1 MSQRRGPMHRSLLER
16 FRMGIAKA
24 SSGLIFS
31 LGLSSLPAQAVE
43 APKASDT
50 TKKTEKVNLS
60 DIQEVK
66 REKKTPEKGQARATR
81 GEAFIVATEIKLL
94 SEITKAINYLQKQVV
109 RMPKKSPT
117 RLEVR
122 DRLVNLR
129 LEAALYYASQA
140 VRKYD
145 QEWEAWDQG
154 GRKGREPKLDE
165 SRSRA
170 QWAELAKDAQSLLEE
185 YPRSKNA
192 DVTMFN
198 MALAFYQLKKE
209 KEAARLY
216 SQIIAKYPNSA
227 KAGDSYYA
235 LGEFYFDRNDFRNAQ
250 NNFKNA
256 LKFRQAALYPWA
268 LHKLGWCSYNLNQY
282 QQSLAYWKQTVLET
296 ARGGKKGILLKD
308 EALRDMVFAFAELR
322 QIEPAIAYYKRNGG
336 EKYIGKFLLLLAETF
351 TDQGQYNESI
361 RVLKRYQQVEPFDS
375 EVPTTQKE
383 IIGLNYELGRMS
395 TVWAELARYPKLF
408 GPGSRWAEKNQSNK
422 AVFDEVQQTIK
433 DQILYYAKLTHKK
446 AQKDNSMRLNAEA
459 LKGYA
464 LFLENYPKTREV
476 AEVKYNMA
484 DIHYFTKNFRESGK
498 LYRDIVVMGKEK
510 AMIFEPRSTKGD
522 SVHKKSADFM
532 LDSYYSQFDPELKVL
547 LKIKPDFSKPPRP
560 LSDDAKNFLAAC
572 GTFQQQYKDDKKNN
586 KLCDIYITE
595 IYYRSADK
603 KMAMKYL
610 WMLAKKY
617 PGTKEGDAAVEQL
630 VPLYE
635 TDKSGLE
642 KTIAE
647 LRKIP
652 AYQNGKIGT
661 KLKDLEYGV
670 AVDVAKS
677 EKNACARAKKFEDLY
692 KKNPASKDAVG
703 LINNA
708 AVDYIKCGK
717 IPEGIGAYLIVLRK
731 FPTAPTAKDAL
742 LEVAKLQENRLELG
756 AAAGFYAEY
765 AKKYGKDKEA
775 IGSLAKACEIEA
787 ALSAEGAINTC
798 LAFGGADAANAK
810 IIFQRMMRTAYSAGD
825 SARLV
830 SLVRTYDGKFKLAP
844 EERVLTYA
852 LVYNIAKGQGAA
864 AQQASQVIMQAFQK
878 AGGNVQGEALRAV
891 GALVFRQANT
901 AMAKYLT
908 VKLKGGTVDALAAS
922 IQQKVQALGA
932 LQQAYD
938 QVLSV
943 KDAFWGVA
951 AFHQMAY
958 ARELLAR
965 DLENPPEIKGAPM
978 ADVVKQLAG
987 DAKAARG
994 EAQKFY
1000 KLALESVE
1008 KYLVYNE
1015 WAAKALS
1022 GLARIGGKNV
1032 TFDDLIVR
1040 PDFLGAEV
1048 PENVATVVKSGG
1060 EG

>member
-1 MSQRRGPMHRSLLER
+1 MKHQKIHQLRNASSPSSQ
-16 FRMGIAKA
+16 KA
-24 SSGLIFS
+24 SLGVWGLVLCFF
-31 LGLSSLPAQAVE
+31 L
-43 APKASDT
+43 APLAAFGADT

-60 DIQEVK
+60 SIKEEK
-66 REKKTPEKGQARATR
+66 RAKKTPEKGQARTSR
-81 GEAFIVATEIKLL
+81 GEAFIAATEIKLL

-140 VRKYD
+140 MRKYD
-145 QEWEAWDQG
+145 QEWEAWDKG
-154 GRKGREPKLDE
+154 GRRGPEPRLDE
-165 SRSRA
+165 SKSRA

-192 DVTMFN
+192 DVTTFN
-198 MALAFYQLKKE
+198 MALAYYQLKKE
-209 KEAARLY
+209 KDAARLY
-216 SQIIAKYPNSA
+216 SQIISKYPNSA

-256 LKFRQAALYPWA
+256 LKFKQAALYPWA

-282 QQSLAYWKQTVLET
+282 PSALAYWKQTVAET
-296 ARGGKKGILLKD
+296 QRGGKRGILLKE
-308 EALRDMVFAFAELR
+308 EALRDMVYAFAELR
-322 QIEPAIAYYKRNGG
+322 QIEPAIAYYRRNGG
-336 EKYIGKFLLLLAETF
+336 DKYIGKFLLLLAETF
-351 TDQGQYNESI
+351 TDQGQYNDSI
-361 RVLKRYQQVEPFDS
+361 MVLKRYQQVEPLDAD
-375 EVPTTQKE
+375 VPQTQKE

-395 TVWAELARYPKLF
+395 VVWTELARYPKLF
-408 GPGSRWAEKNQSNK
+408 GPGTRWAEANQKNK
-422 AVFDEVQQTIK
+422 ALYEEVQQTIK
-433 DQILYYAKLTHKK
+433 DQILYYAKLTHKN
-446 AQKDNSMRLNAEA
+446 AQKDNNAKLNMEA
-459 LKGYA
+459 LKGYN
-464 LFLENYPKTREV
+464 LFLSSYPKSREV

-484 DIHYFTKNFRESGK
+484 DIHYFSKNFRESGK
-498 LYRDIVVMGKEK
+498 LYRDIVVMGKDK
-510 AMIFEPRSTKGD
+510 ALIYDPRSNKGENI
-522 SVHKKSADFM
+522 HKKSADFM
-532 LDSYYSQFDPELKVL
+532 LDSYASQFDPELKVL

-560 LSDDAKNFLAAC
+560 LSEDAKNFLAAC

-586 KLCDIYITE
+586 KLCDIGITE

-610 WMLAKKY
+610 WLLAKKY

-635 TDKSGLE
+635 NDKPGLE

-652 AYQNGKIGT
+652 AYQSGKIGT

-677 EKNACARAKKFEDLY
+677 DKNACSRAKKYEDLY

-717 IPEGIGAYLIVLRK
+717 IPEGISAYLIVLKK

-742 LEVAKLQENRLELG
+742 LEVAKLQENRMELG
-756 AAAGFYAEY
+756 AAASFYTEF
-765 AKKYGKDKEA
+765 AKKYSKDKES
-775 IGSLAKACEIEA
+775 IGALAKACEIEA
-787 ALSAEGAINTC
+787 ALGVEAAVNTC
-798 LAFGGADAANAK
+798 LAFGGADANNAK
-810 IIFQRMMRTAYSAGD
+810 IIFQRMMRTAFSAGD
-825 SARLV
+825 GVKLANY
-830 SLVRTYDGKFKLAP
+830 VRIFDSKFKATP
-844 EERVLTYA
+844 EERIVAYA
-852 LVYNIAKGQGAA
+852 MIYNISKGQGAA
-864 AQQASQVIMQAFQK
+864 AQQASQVIMQTFQK

-891 GALVFRQANT
+891 GGLVFRQVNG
-901 AMAKYLT
+901 AMAKYMT
-908 VKLKGGTVDALAAS
+908 IKLKGGSVDALAAS
-922 IQQKVQALGA
+922 IQQKVQALGG

-938 QVLSV
+938 QVLAV

-958 ARELLAR
+958 ARELLAK

-978 ADVVKQLAG
+978 ADVVKQLSG
-987 DAKAARG
+987 DAKAARQ

-1015 WAAKALS
+1015 WAAKSLS
-1022 GLARIGGKNV
+1022 GLARNAGKNV
-1032 TFDDLIVR
+1032 AFDDLIVR

-1048 PENVATVVKSGG
+1048 PENIASVVKSGG

>member
-1 MSQRRGPMHRSLLER
+1 MSRAWSHRQKSMLLGLR
-16 FRMGIAKA
+16 HKA
-24 SSGLIFS
+24 FVALICSTLAAS
-31 LGLSSLPAQAVE
+31 LGALVAHA
-43 APKASDT
+43 ADT

-60 DIQEVK
+60 DIKEVK
-66 REKKTPEKGQARATR
+66 RAKKTPEKGQARNSR
-81 GEAFIVATEIKLL
+81 GEAFIAATETKLL

-129 LEAALYYASQA
+129 LEAALYHASQA
-140 VRKYD
+140 MRKYD

-154 GRKGREPKLDE
+154 GRRGPEPKLDE
-165 SRSRA
+165 SKSRG

-192 DVTMFN
+192 DVTTFN
-198 MALAFYQLKKE
+198 MALAYYQLKKE

-216 SQIIAKYPNSA
+216 SQIISKYPNSA

-235 LGEFYFDRNDFRNAQ
+235 LGEFYFERNDFRNAQ

-256 LKFRQAALYPWA
+256 LKFRQAALYAWA

-282 QQSLAYWKQTVLET
+282 QQSLAYWKQTVSET
-296 ARGGKKGILLKD
+296 SRTGKKGILLKE
-308 EALRDMVFAFAELR
+308 EALRDMVYAFAELR

-351 TDQGQYNESI
+351 TDQGQYNDSI
-361 RVLKRYQQVEPFDS
+361 NVLKRYQQVEPLDA

-383 IIGLNYELGRMS
+383 IIGLNYELGRMP

-408 GPGSRWAEKNQSNK
+408 GPGSRWAEANQKDK
-422 AVFDEVQQTIK
+422 ALYEEVQQTIK
-433 DQILYYAKLTHKK
+433 DQILYYAKLTHKNG
-446 AQKDNSMRLNAEA
+446 QKDNSARLNAEA
-459 LKGYA
+459 LKGYS
-464 LFLENYPKTREV
+464 LFLQNYPKAREV

-484 DIHYFTKNFRESGK
+484 DIYYFTKNFRESGK
-498 LYRDIVVMGKEK
+498 LYRDIVLMGKDK
-510 AMIFEPRSTKGD
+510 AQIYPPKTNKGETI
-522 SVHKKSADFM
+522 HKKSADFM
-532 LDSYYSQFDPELKVL
+532 LDSYASQFDPELKVL
-547 LKIKPDFSKPPRP
+547 LKIKPDFSKAPRP

-586 KLCDIYITE
+586 KLCDIGITE

-635 TDKSGLE
+635 NDKPGLE
-642 KTIAE
+642 KTIGE

-652 AYQNGKIGT
+652 AYQSGKIGT

-677 EKNACARAKKFEDLY
+677 DKNACSRAKKYEELY

-717 IPEGIGAYLIVLRK
+717 IPDGIAAYLIVLRK
-731 FPTAPTAKDAL
+731 FPTVPTAKDAL
-742 LEVAKLQENRLELG
+742 LEVAKLQENRLDL
-756 AAAGFYAEY
+756 AAAASFYAEF

-775 IGSLAKACEIEA
+775 IGALAKACELEA
-787 ALSAEGAINTC
+787 ALSAPAAVNTC
-798 LAFGGADAANAK
+798 LAFGGADANNAK

-825 SARLV
+825 AARVVTLA
-830 SLVRTYDGKFKLAP
+830 RTFEAKFKVSP
-844 EERVLTYA
+844 EERIITYA
-852 LVYNIAKGQGAA
+852 MVYNLAKGQGAV
-864 AQQASQVIMQAFQK
+864 AQQSAQVIMDSFRK
-878 AGGNVQGEALRAV
+878 AGGNVQGEAIRAV
-891 GALVFRQANT
+891 GALVFRQANG
-901 AMAKYLT
+901 AMAKFQA

-932 LQQAYD
+932 LQQSYD
-938 QVLSV
+938 QVLAV

-958 ARELLAR
+958 AREMLAK

-987 DAKAARG
+987 DAKAARA
-994 EAQKFY
+994 EAAKFY

-1015 WAAKALS
+1015 WAAKSLS
-1022 GLARIGGKNV
+1022 GFARNAGRNV
-1032 TFDDLIVR
+1032 VFEDLIVR

-1048 PENVATVVKSGG
+1048 PENIAVVVKAGG